1 MNRLIFTPAARGDLR
16 SIWLY
21 SYENWGCDQAD
32 AYTDAIEA
40 ACQSL
45 AHGTSAWRRVEGRDS
60 YCKRVVR
67 SHVIYVRDLADRVE
81 VIRILHVRRDPDN
94 LLDE

>member
-1 MNRLIFTPAARGDLR
+1 MKRLIFTPAARGDLR
-16 SIWLY
+16 STWLY
-21 SYENWGCDQAD
+21 SYENWGCDKAD
-32 AYTDAIEA
+32 AYTDTIEA
-40 ACQSL
+40 ACRSL

-67 SHVIYVRDLADRVE
+67 PHVIYVRDLADRGE